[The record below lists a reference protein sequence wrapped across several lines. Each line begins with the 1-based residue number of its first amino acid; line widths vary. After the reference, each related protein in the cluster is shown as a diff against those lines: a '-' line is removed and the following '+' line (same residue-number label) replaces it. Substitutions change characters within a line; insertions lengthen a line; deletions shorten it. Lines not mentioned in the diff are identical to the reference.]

1 MSFYLSAGV
10 YVKETDVSNI
20 TPALATTIAAM
31 VGYAK
36 KGSLDKIRVT
46 NRQQFIQEYG
56 TPSIDNYFHYTALAF
71 LENGTQLWCK
81 RVVDVHTAKYAGMNI
96 KASGSASDNEGL
108 HDGRSIPDV
117 TNPLILPIFSNE
129 ASISDELFQIFA
141 KDPGVWGDRLS
152 VIIGSVKTT
161 VDPLKPTVSLS
172 ETEQYTFVLDVY
184 LTDDFG
190 TASKVESWKVSRK
203 TKVDGYGKQLNLE
216 ERINGYSSYILVAD
230 DTTQADTIVPKANS
244 TAVLFT
250 GGADGDVPSAN
261 DIAGDTVTTGWYAFS
276 SAEEIDI
283 RILIGGGFPASF
295 DDGDLVIIH
304 TAMKTIAES
313 RKDCFAI
320 LDIPNSA
327 AGDPLSVTNTE
338 TFRDITQNFDTS
350 YAALYSPWVT
360 INDPWN
366 DVLVDVP
373 PSGYVASMYAY
384 NDYVAESWFA
394 PAGFTRGML
403 NVQSVTKIYNQ
414 SERDILYA
422 DGVNPIQFFRG
433 QGIPI
438 WGQKTLQRK
447 ASALDRV
454 NVRRLMIFLEKTLT
468 IALRPFLFEPN
479 DELTRFRVTGVCTE
493 FLDSQSAKRAFQI
506 TSTDPG
512 FQVICDLT
520 NNTPQV
526 IDANELRVDIFVRPV
541 RSAEFIRLQ
550 TIITTTGASFT
561 ELVSRGILA

>member
-1 MSFYLSAGV
+1 MSFYLSPGV
-10 YVKETDVSNI
+10 YTKETDVSNI

-46 NRQQFIQEYG
+46 NKQQFITEYG
-56 TPSIDNYFHYTALAF
+56 TPSINNYFHYTALAF
-71 LENGTQLWCK
+71 LENGTELWCK
-81 RVVDVHTAKYAGMNI
+81 RVVDVHTAKYAGLNI
-96 KASGSASDNEGL
+96 KASTGATSNEGL
-108 HDGRSIPDV
+108 HDGRGIPSP
-117 TNPLILPIFSNE
+117 TNPLVLPTFLNE
-129 ASISDELFQIFA
+129 TSISDELFQVFA
-141 KDPGVWGDRLS
+141 KDPGVWGNKLS
-152 VIIGSVKTT
+152 VIIKDVLTDT
-161 VDPLKPTVSLS
+161 DPDKPGVTLA
-172 ETEQYTFVLDVY
+172 ETETYTFVMDVY

-190 TASKVESWKVSRK
+190 TVSKVESWKVSRK
-203 TKVDGYGKQLNLE
+203 SKVDGYGKQLYLE
-216 ERINGYSSYILVAD
+216 DRINGYSSYIIVAD
-230 DTTQADTIVPKANS
+230 DTTQADTVVPKENA

-250 GGADGDVPSAN
+250 GGADGTTPTASDL
-261 DIAGDTVTTGWYAFS
+261 AGDGISTGWYAFL

-283 RILIGGGFPASF
+283 RILIGGGFPATF
-295 DDGDLVIIH
+295 VDTDMIIVQA
-304 TAMKTIAES
+304 AMKYIAET
-313 RKDCFAI
+313 RKDCIAI
-320 LDIPNSA
+320 LDIPASA
-327 AGDPLSVTNTE
+327 MEDPLSVTNSE
-338 TFRDITQNFDTS
+338 TFRDVTQNYDSS
-350 YAALYSPWVT
+350 YCAMYAPWVT

-422 DGVNPIQFFRG
+422 DGINPIQFFRG

-454 NVRRLMIFLEKTLT
+454 NVRRLMIFLEKTLS
-468 IALRPFLFEPN
+468 IALLPFLFEPN
-479 DELTRFRVTGVCTE
+479 DELTRFRIAGVCTE
-493 FLDSQSAKRAFQI
+493 FLDSQSAKRAFQ
-506 TSTDPG
+506 TTDTDPG
-512 FQVICDLT
+512 YQVICDTT
-520 NNTPQV
+520 NNTPAV
-526 IDANELRVDIFVRPV
+526 IDANELHVDIFVRPT